1 MNMSHPLE
9 RYTDIVSNN
18 IEEVQQRTSGIFC
31 SHRLSLIDNSQRLN
45 ARHSHA
51 SLGDVSL
58 HYIQYGADV
67 LIEPGRTERFYVF
80 TVPLEGWASVE
91 CDDDEAQATPGS
103 AAFISPSE
111 HVRIRWS
118 ANCRKLTLKIDR
130 RFLQRH
136 LESIVNRSTREPLVF
151 ERSVDLRQG
160 AGVSAMRALNYLID
174 DLDNEGLFARGKSQS
189 ASHFCDM
196 IVSHLIEDAP
206 NNYTDE
212 IRSRSATVASAAVHR
227 VERFIW
233 AHAHESITLD
243 DLVEAGGV
251 STTALYDAF
260 RRFRKMTPM
269 ATLRRLRMTKAR
281 EDLERGGLAGVTVT
295 EIAAR
300 WGFLQF
306 GRFSAQYRERFGE
319 FPSETIKRARLRQS
333 LECH

>member
-1 MNMSHPLE
+1 VNMSHPLE
-9 RYTDIVSNN
+9 RYTDIVSDN
-18 IEEVQQRTSGIFC
+18 IEEVHQRTSAIFC
-31 SHRLSLIDNSQRLN
+31 SHRLSLLDDSQRLN

-58 HYIQYGADV
+58 HYMQYGADV

-80 TVPLEGWASVE
+80 TLPLEGWASVE
-91 CDDDEAQATPGS
+91 CGDAEAQATPES

-111 HVRIRWS
+111 QVRIRWS

-136 LESIVNRSTREPLVF
+136 LERVVNRSIREPLVF
-151 ERSVDLRQG
+151 ERSLDLREG
-160 AGVSAMRALNYLID
+160 AGASALRALKYLID
-174 DLDNEGLFARGKSQS
+174 DLENEGLFARGNSQTS
-189 ASHFCDM
+189 NHFCDM

-206 NNYTDE
+206 NNYTEE
-212 IRSRSATVASAAVHR
+212 IRSRSATVACAAVRR

-243 DLVEAGGV
+243 HLVDASGV
-251 STTALYDAF
+251 STTALYEAF
-260 RRFRKMTPM
+260 RHFRNTTPM
-269 ATLRRLRMTKAR
+269 AALRRLRMTKAR
-281 EDLERGGLAGVTVT
+281 EDLESGGLAGATVT

-306 GRFSAQYRERFGE
+306 GRFSSQYRERFGE

-333 LECH
+333 LEWH